1 VPDLTSEI
9 NSRER
14 VFFGEFELNCRS
26 GELRCNGAPVK
37 LQPQPA
43 KVLAAL
49 ASRAGEIVTRQQIV
63 EEVWGSKIH
72 VDFEHGLNFAI
83 RQIRTVLKDDP
94 EHPQY
99 VETVPKRGYR
109 FIGVLHEKPALNSAP
124 SASPV
129 VSSSRKTL
137 VYAAAL
143 VPVLV
148 FATVT
153 LLFKQW
159 FTAGSKH
166 EIHSIA
172 VLPLHNL
179 SADTQQEYFSD
190 GMTDELITDLA
201 KISGLRVIS
210 HTSVEHYKETKRQ
223 LPEIARELGVD
234 AIVEGTILR
243 SGDRVRITAQL
254 IDAHSDQHVWAENY
268 ERDFRDVLGLQAEV
282 AQQIANQIG
291 IKLTAGE
298 ERRLATKHEVD
309 PAAQEAYL
317 KGEFYWNRLSCKD
330 FEIAL
335 KFFQDAAVKDPNF
348 ARSYSGMA
356 DAYFDLADWRCWP
369 QSTFAKAEVA
379 ALKALELDPGNGEAH
394 SSIGELAFSHDW
406 DWAKAD
412 QEFSKALQLDP
423 NNSGILCDHA
433 IYLVSMGSPDPAL
446 AEMQKAQQLDPVSEN
461 TRLTHIYVLYLAHK
475 YDDAIVQ
482 AKQALDLF
490 PNSRAVYYWLG
501 QIYEKK
507 GVPDRAFAAYLNA
520 LGPTSDEVSRRRT
533 AYQKRGL
540 AGYWQEDRESRQRSK
555 RENDPVLEAM
565 YFAHMGEKEQALE
578 QLNLAYQQHCDGLQF
593 LKVNPLFEILHDDPR
608 FNALI
613 AQLRL

>member
-1 VPDLTSEI
+1 LPNEI
-9 NSRER
+9 KSRER
-14 VFFGEFELNCRS
+14 IFFGEFELDCRS
-26 GELRCNGAPVK
+26 GELRCNGTPVK

-49 ASRAGEIVTRQQIV
+49 ASRPGEIVTRQQIV
-63 EEVWGSKIH
+63 EEVWGSKVH

-83 RQIRTVLKDDP
+83 RQIRAVLKDDP
-94 EHPQY
+94 DHPRY
-99 VETVPKRGYR
+99 LETVPKRGYR
-109 FIGVLHEKPALNSAP
+109 FIGVLHESPAIEPAPLASA
-124 SASPV
+124 V
-129 VSSSRKTL
+129 ITSSRTKAFA
-137 VYAAAL
+137 YSA
-143 VPVLV
+143 VLV
-148 FATVT
+148 MVMVIAVLTAIS
-153 LLFKQW
+153 KQW

-166 EIHSIA
+166 EIQSIA

-179 SADTQQEYFSD
+179 SADPQQEYFSD

-254 IDAHSDQHVWAENY
+254 IDSHSDQHVWAESY
-268 ERDFRDVLGLQAEV
+268 ERDFGDVLGLQAEV

-298 ERRLATKHEVD
+298 QRRLAIKHLVD
-309 PAAQEAYL
+309 PAAQEDYL
-317 KGEFYWNRLSCKD
+317 KGMFYWNRLTCSD
-330 FEIAL
+330 FETAL
-335 KFFQDAAVKDPNF
+335 KYFQEAAAKDPNF
-348 ARSYSGMA
+348 ASSYSGMA

-379 ALKALELDPGNGEAH
+379 ALKAVELDPASGEGH

-406 DWAKAD
+406 DWAKAGR
-412 QEFSKALQLDP
+412 EFSTALQLDP
-423 NNSGILCDHA
+423 NNSGIRCAYA
-433 IYLVSMGSPDPAL
+433 IYLVSIGRPEPAL
-446 AEMQKAQQLDPVSEN
+446 AEMQKAQQLDPVSED
-461 TRLTHIYVLYLAHK
+461 TRVSHIYVMYLAHK

-490 PNSRAVYYWLG
+490 PESRAIYYWLG
-501 QIYEKK
+501 HIYEKK
-507 GVPDRAFAAYLNA
+507 GMPDEAIAAYLKA
-520 LGPTSDEVSRRRT
+520 LDHLPEEVSRRRT
-533 AYQKRGL
+533 AYDKQGL
-540 AGYWQEDRESRQRSK
+540 PGYWREDREFRQRSH

-565 YFAHMGEKEQALE
+565 YFAHMGDKEQALN

-593 LKVNPLFEILHDDPR
+593 LKVHPVYDILHADPR
-608 FNALI
+608 FTALI

>member
-1 VPDLTSEI
+1 MPSEI
-9 NSRER
+9 KSRER
-14 VFFGEFELNCRS
+14 IFFGEFELNCRN
-26 GELRCNGAPVK
+26 GELRCHGASLK

-49 ASRAGEIVTRQQIV
+49 ASRAGEIVTRREIIEQ
-63 EEVWGSKIH
+63 VWGSKIH

-94 EHPQY
+94 DHPQY
-99 VETVPKRGYR
+99 LETIPKRGYR
-109 FIGVLHEKPALNSAP
+109 FIAAVNENPALEPAP

-129 VSSSRKTL
+129 ITSRRTK
-137 VYAAAL
+137 AL
-143 VPVLV
+143 VFTAVFVPV
-148 FATVT
+148 FAIAVLT
-153 LLFKQW
+153 LIFKKW

-179 SADTQQEYFSD
+179 SADPQQEYFSD

-201 KISGLRVIS
+201 KVSSLRVIS
-210 HTSVEHYKETKRQ
+210 HTSVDHYKQTQRQ

-298 ERRLATKHEVD
+298 QRRLATKREVD

-317 KGEFYWNRLSCKD
+317 KGSFYWNRLTCSD
-330 FEIAL
+330 FETAL
-335 KFFQDAAVKDPNF
+335 KYYQEAAAKDPNF
-348 ARSYSGMA
+348 AQSYSGMA
-356 DAYFDLADWRCWP
+356 DSYFNLADWRCWP

-379 ALKALELDPGNGEAH
+379 ALKALELDPSDGEAH
-394 SSIGELAFSHDW
+394 ASIGELAFSHDW
-406 DWAKAD
+406 DWKKAG

-423 NNSGILCDHA
+423 NNAGILSSEA
-433 IYLVSMGSPDPAL
+433 IYLVSIGRPETAL
-446 AEMQKAQQLDPVSEN
+446 AEMRKAQQLDPVSEI
-461 TRLTHIYVLYLAHK
+461 TRVTHVYVLFLAHK
-475 YDDAIVQ
+475 YDDGVVQ

-490 PNSRAVYYWLG
+490 PDSRAIYYWLG
-501 QIYEKK
+501 QLYEQK
-507 GVPDRAFAAYLNA
+507 GMPDKALAAYLKA
-520 LGPTSDEVSRRRT
+520 LGHDSEEVNRRRA
-533 AYQKRGL
+533 AYQKHGL
-540 AGYWQEDRESRQRSK
+540 PGYWQEDRQSRQRLK

-565 YFAHMGEKEQALE
+565 YYSRMGNKEQALE
-578 QLNLAYQQHCDGLQF
+578 QLNLGYRQHCDGIQF
-593 LKVNPLFEILHDDPR
+593 LKVQPQFEILHENPR
-608 FNALI
+608 FKVLV
-613 AQLRL
+613 AQLGL

>member
-1 VPDLTSEI
+1 MPNEITSRDHI
-9 NSRER
+9 L
-14 VFFGEFELNCRS
+14 FGEFELDCRS
-26 GELRCNGAPVK
+26 GELRCNGSPVK

-49 ASRAGEIVTRQQIV
+49 ANRTGEIVTRQELI

-83 RQIRTVLKDDP
+83 RQIRSVLKDDP

-99 VETVPKRGYR
+99 LETVPKRGYR
-109 FIGVLHEKPALNSAP
+109 FIAVQNEDPVVNRL
-124 SASPV
+124 ASVPTA
-129 VSSSRKTL
+129 VSSSERKTL

-143 VPVLV
+143 VPMLV
-148 FATVT
+148 IAVVT
-153 LLFKQW
+153 LISKQW
-159 FTAGSKH
+159 PTAGTKH
-166 EIHSIA
+166 EIQTIA

-179 SADTQQEYFSD
+179 SADPQQEYFSD

-210 HTSVEHYKETKRQ
+210 HTSVDHYKQTSRQ

-298 ERRLATKHEVD
+298 QRRLTTKREVD

-317 KGEFYWNRLSCKD
+317 KGEFYWNRLSCAD
-330 FEIAL
+330 FETAL
-335 KFFQDAAVKDPNF
+335 KYFQEAAAKDPNF
-348 ARSYSGMA
+348 AQSYSGMA
-356 DAYFDLADWRCWP
+356 DTYFDLADWRCWP
-369 QSTFAKAEVA
+369 QSTFAKAEIA
-379 ALKALELDPGNGEAH
+379 ALKAMELDPWNGEAH
-394 SSIGELAFSHDW
+394 SSIGELAFSHNW
-406 DWAKAD
+406 DWTKAGE
-412 QEFSKALQLDP
+412 EFSKALQLDP

-433 IYLVSMGSPDPAL
+433 IYLVSVGRPEPAL
-446 AEMQKAQQLDPVSEN
+446 AEMRKAQQLDPVSEN
-461 TRLTHIYVLYLAHK
+461 TRVTHIYVMYLAHK

-482 AKQALDLF
+482 AKEALNLF
-490 PNSRAVYYWLG
+490 PHSGAVYYWVG

-507 GVPDRAFAAYLNA
+507 GMPDDAFAAYLKA
-520 LGPTSDEVSRRRT
+520 LGPASDEASRRRA
-533 AYQKRGL
+533 AYQKHGL
-540 AGYWQEDRESRQRSK
+540 PGYWQEDRESRQRSN

-565 YFAHMGEKEQALE
+565 YFAHMGDKEQALD

-593 LKVNPLFEILHDDPR
+593 LKVHPLYEILHDDPR
-608 FNALI
+608 FKALV

>member
-1 VPDLTSEI
+1 MPSEI
-9 NSRER
+9 KSRER
-14 VFFGEFELNCRS
+14 VLFGEFELNCRS
-26 GELRCNGAPVK
+26 GELRCNGTPVK

-49 ASRAGEIVTRQQIV
+49 ASRAGEIVTRQEII
-63 EEVWGSKIH
+63 EEVWGSKTH

-83 RQIRTVLKDDP
+83 RQIRAVLKDDP
-94 EHPQY
+94 DHPQY
-99 VETVPKRGYR
+99 LETVPKRGYR
-109 FIGVLHEKPALNSAP
+109 FIGALHGKPALDPAP

-129 VSSSRKTL
+129 VTSSRNKTL

-148 FATVT
+148 FAVVTVV
-153 LLFKQW
+153 FKQW

-166 EIHSIA
+166 EIQSIA

-179 SADTQQEYFSD
+179 SADPQQEYFSD
-190 GMTDELITDLA
+190 GMTDELITNLA

-210 HTSVEHYKETKRQ
+210 HTSVDHYKQTNRQ

-234 AIVEGTILR
+234 GIVEGTILR

-254 IDAHSDQHVWAENY
+254 IDAHSDQHVWAETY

-298 ERRLATKHEVD
+298 QRRLATQHVVD

-317 KGEFYWNRLSCKD
+317 KGSFYWNRLTCSD
-330 FEIAL
+330 FETAL
-335 KFFQDAAVKDPNF
+335 KYFQEAAAKDPNF

-379 ALKALELDPGNGEAH
+379 ALKAMELDPGNGEAH

-406 DWAKAD
+406 DWTKAAE
-412 QEFSKALQLDP
+412 EFSKALQLDP

-433 IYLVSMGSPDPAL
+433 IYLVSIGRPEPAL
-446 AEMQKAQQLDPVSEN
+446 AEMRKAQQLDPVSEN
-461 TRLTHIYVLYLAHK
+461 TRVTHIYVMYLAHK
-475 YDDAIVQ
+475 YDDAIVE
-482 AKQALDLF
+482 AKQALDIF
-490 PNSRAVYYWLG
+490 PNSRAVDYWLG

-507 GVPDRAFAAYLNA
+507 GMPDEAFAAYLKA
-520 LGPTSDEVSRRRT
+520 LGRAPEEASRRRA
-533 AYQKRGL
+533 AYQKHGL
-540 AGYWQEDRESRQRSK
+540 PGYWQEDRQSRQRSK

-565 YFAHMGEKEQALE
+565 YFAHMGEKEQALD

-608 FNALI
+608 WNALI

>member
-1 VPDLTSEI
+1 LPNEI
-9 NSRER
+9 KSRER
-14 VFFGEFELNCRS
+14 IFFGEFELDCRS
-26 GELRCNGAPVK
+26 GELRCNGTPVK

-49 ASRAGEIVTRQQIV
+49 ASRPGEIVTRQQIV
-63 EEVWGSKIH
+63 EEVWGSKVH

-83 RQIRTVLKDDP
+83 RQIRAVLKDDP
-94 EHPQY
+94 DHPRY
-99 VETVPKRGYR
+99 LETVPKRGYR
-109 FIGVLHEKPALNSAP
+109 FIGVLHESPSVESAP
-124 SASPV
+124 LGAV
-129 VSSSRKTL
+129 GITSSRKKAFA
-137 VYAAAL
+137 YSA
-143 VPVLV
+143 VLV
-148 FATVT
+148 LVLVIAVVT
-153 LLFKQW
+153 PISKQW
-159 FTAGSKH
+159 FTATSKH
-166 EIHSIA
+166 DIQSIA

-179 SADTQQEYFSD
+179 SADPQQEYFSD

-254 IDAHSDQHVWAENY
+254 IDSHSDQHVWAESY
-268 ERDFRDVLGLQAEV
+268 ERDFGDVLGLQAEV

-298 ERRLATKHEVD
+298 QRRLAIKHLVD
-309 PAAQEAYL
+309 PAAQEDYL
-317 KGEFYWNRLSCKD
+317 KGMFYWNRLTCSD
-330 FEIAL
+330 FETAL
-335 KFFQDAAVKDPNF
+335 KYFQEAAAKDPNF
-348 ARSYSGMA
+348 ASSYSGMA

-379 ALKALELDPGNGEAH
+379 ALKAVELDPASGEGH

-406 DWAKAD
+406 DWAKAGR
-412 QEFSKALQLDP
+412 EFSTALQLDP
-423 NNSGILCDHA
+423 NNSGIRCAYA
-433 IYLVSMGSPDPAL
+433 IYLVSIGTPEPAL
-446 AEMQKAQQLDPVSEN
+446 AEMQKAQQLDPVSED
-461 TRLTHIYVLYLAHK
+461 TRVSHIYVMYLAHK

-490 PNSRAVYYWLG
+490 PESRAIYYWLG
-501 QIYEKK
+501 HIYEKK
-507 GVPDRAFAAYLNA
+507 GMPDEAIAAYLKA
-520 LGPTSDEVSRRRT
+520 LDHLPEEVSRRRT
-533 AYQKRGL
+533 AYDKQGL
-540 AGYWQEDRESRQRSK
+540 PGYWREDREFRQRSH

-565 YFAHMGEKEQALE
+565 YFAHMGDKEQALN

-593 LKVNPLFEILHDDPR
+593 LKVHPVYDILHADPR
-608 FNALI
+608 FTALI